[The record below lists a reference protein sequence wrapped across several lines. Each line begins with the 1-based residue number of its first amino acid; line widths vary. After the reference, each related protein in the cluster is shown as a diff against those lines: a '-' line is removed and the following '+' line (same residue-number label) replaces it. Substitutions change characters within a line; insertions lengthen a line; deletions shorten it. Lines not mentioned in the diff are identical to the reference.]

1 MIETRTKKGPFPKMP
16 TKATGK
22 GQIQNNRKKSGYQHV
37 YYSLAAPKRQGIDYI
52 IAAIN
57 KLETMVF
64 DWQSRKQAHDKAIS
78 VILALLLLAWVVVW

>member
-1 MIETRTKKGPFPKMP
+1 MIETRTKKDPSSCFAGHHW
-16 TKATGK
+16 K
-22 GQIQNNRKKSGYQHV
+22 GSTHNNHDKRGYQCI
-37 YYSLAAPKRQGIDYI
+37 YYTLAAPKRQGIDYI

-78 VILALLLLAWVVVW
+78 VILALLLLAWVAVW

>member
-22 GQIQNNRKKSGYQHV
+22 GQIHNNHDKRGYQRI
-37 YYSLAAPKRQGIDYI
+37 YYTLAAPKRQGIDYI
-52 IAAIN
+52 IAAVN

-64 DWQSRKQAHDKAIS
+64 DWQNRKQAHDSITS
-78 VILALLLLAWVVVW
+78 IGLALLLLAWVVVW